1 MVSPSIN
8 QVNVLSYDYR
18 GYGLH
23 PGVPTE
29 ASCYADVEG
38 AYDLLTKEFKIP
50 PSRIILYTIIII
62 IISTLSAFSTSK
74 CMHILTARLVL
85 FIFTPLVSPSTPNP
99 DTVGRLAPGRRVIWA
114 SAYAHS
120 REPKA
125 DPRRGSVPPCSAG
138 ACPVGI

>member
-1 MVSPSIN
+1 MAMGGTD

-50 PSRIILYTIIII
+50 PSRIILYTNIIIVT
-62 IISTLSAFSTSK
+62 STLSALFRLDAHSVGVSVNATS
-74 CMHILTARLVL
+74 I
-85 FIFTPLVSPSTPNP
+85 S
-99 DTVGRLAPGRRVIWA
+99 DTVGRSALGRRAIWA
-114 SAYAHS
+114 SACARS

-125 DPRRGSVPPCSAG
+125 DPRRGSVPPCSVG